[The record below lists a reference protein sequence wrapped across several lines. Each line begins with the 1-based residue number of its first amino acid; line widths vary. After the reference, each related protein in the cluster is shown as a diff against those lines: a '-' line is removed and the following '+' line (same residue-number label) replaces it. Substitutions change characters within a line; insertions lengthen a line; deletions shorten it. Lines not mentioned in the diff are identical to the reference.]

1 MREGAHAADAPQE
14 GQPQV
19 APETGDIRRLST
31 GTNDGAP
38 AGGYGVPAQPSIN
51 PLSEPAA
58 SNAGSDETRD
68 GVELGEGRG
77 SAEISRGKRVR
88 RSARLSTCWPTRD

>member
-1 MREGAHAADAPQE
+1 MGEEERTADASRG

-19 APETGDIRRLST
+19 APELGDIR
-31 GTNDGAP
+31 
-38 AGGYGVPAQPSIN
+38 QPSPGIGGSAPVGGQGSPARSRTD

-58 SNAGSDETRD
+58 SNAGGAESRD
-68 GVELGEGRG
+68 GAELGEGRG

-88 RSARLSTCWPTRD
+88 RSPRLSTCSPTRD